1 MLLQQRR
8 QLRKRAHCIVDK
20 YYLCSHMPQS
30 NVQELRL
37 ILTLLLLHF
46 IAIPYAHVQ
55 FIRSA
60 VYLRG
65 TFEISRHE

>member
-30 NVQELRL
+30 KCAG
-37 ILTLLLLHF
+37 ITLDINIIIITFYRYSLCARTVHTTRGVP
-46 IAIPYAHVQ
+46 ARY
-55 FIRSA
+55 IRDQ
-60 VYLRG
+60 
-65 TFEISRHE
+65 